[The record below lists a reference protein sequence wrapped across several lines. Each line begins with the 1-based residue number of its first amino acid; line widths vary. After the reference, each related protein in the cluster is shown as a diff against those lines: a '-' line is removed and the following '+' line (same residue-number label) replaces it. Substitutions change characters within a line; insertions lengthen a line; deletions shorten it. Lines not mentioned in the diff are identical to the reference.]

1 MSHRIPSFKAL
12 AAFEATA
19 RLKSVSIAAKE
30 LFVTP
35 GAVSRQITLLE
46 DLVNQPLM
54 RRSPQGIVLT
64 ERGEKLAISLG
75 SAFEDISKAI
85 RAAERQ
91 DEHSIVTINVY
102 PTFAISWL
110 MPRLAEFHATCP
122 DIDLRIKTSLQ
133 PPNFK
138 GDDIDVAVIISD
150 VIPPGLSGVPLFE
163 RVFSPVCSPELLERN
178 PGIKLKNMLQKERL
192 LVSDMHISLWNRWL
206 DLFGIPN
213 DIINRGIRFENSSL
227 AWQAARKGA
236 GFAMGQEALLESDI
250 NDGRLVSP
258 FSETILDERIYRLVC
273 RESEQNIP
281 SIKAVFSWFQKEM
294 NFRKGLRDS
303 APESKP
309 GE

>member
-1 MSHRIPSFKAL
+1 MNYRIPSFKAL

-19 RLKSVSIAAKE
+19 RLKSVSVAAKE

-46 DLVNQPLM
+46 DLVNQSLM

-75 SAFEDISKAI
+75 SAFEDISRAL
-85 RAAERQ
+85 RAAERH

-110 MPRLAEFHATCP
+110 MPRLAEFHAACP

-138 GDDIDVAVIISD
+138 SDDIDVAVIISD
-150 VIPPGLSGVPLFE
+150 EIPAGLSGSPLFE
-163 RVFSPVCSPELLERN
+163 RVFSPICSPELLDRN

-192 LVSDMHISLWNRWL
+192 LLSDMHINLWNRWL
-206 DLFGIPN
+206 DLFGVPN

-236 GFAMGQEALLESDI
+236 GFAMGQEALLESDLRE
-250 NDGRLVSP
+250 GRLVSP
-258 FSETILDERIYRLVC
+258 FSETILDERIYCLVC
-273 RESEQNIP
+273 REEEMNLPAIQS
-281 SIKAVFSWFQKEM
+281 VFSWFKQKVE
-294 NFRKGLRDS
+294 DS
-303 APESKP
+303 ELTSNP
-309 GE
+309 

>member
-1 MSHRIPSFKAL
+1 MNYRIPSFKAL

-19 RLKSVSIAAKE
+19 RLKSVSVAAKE

-46 DLVNQPLM
+46 DLVNQSLM

-75 SAFEDISKAI
+75 SAFEDISRAL
-85 RAAERQ
+85 RAAERH

-110 MPRLAEFHATCP
+110 MPRLAEFHAACP

-138 GDDIDVAVIISD
+138 SDDIDVAVIISD
-150 VIPPGLSGVPLFE
+150 EIPAGLSGSPLFE
-163 RVFSPVCSPELLERN
+163 RVFSPICSPELLDRN

-192 LVSDMHISLWNRWL
+192 LLSDMHINLWNRWL
-206 DLFGIPN
+206 DLFGVPN

-236 GFAMGQEALLESDI
+236 GFAMGQEALLESDLRE
-250 NDGRLVSP
+250 GRLVSP
-258 FSETILDERIYRLVC
+258 FSETILDERIYCLVC
-273 RESEQNIP
+273 REEEMNLP
-281 SIKAVFSWFQKEM
+281 AIKSVFSWFKQKVE
-294 NFRKGLRDS
+294 DS
-303 APESKP
+303 ELTSNP
-309 GE
+309 